1 MRRFLFGAV
10 RNYSAFAGALA
21 TLGLLS
27 SCDLQGNVEDLGGSL
42 LDPDAAL
49 LDVPGRKLADGRYS
63 NLELDGSLETG
74 GYVLAKRYD
83 LEEQALSVIS
93 FVGDGQCEVS
103 PMAAFQRVSSRVDV
117 ALPGLVAYQRTRS
130 DSGIGDVEFIGFDC
144 APKLQK
150 VPDASLPDVPFPRSA
165 PEGMLTLSEDG
176 TLSYIDVVGER
187 IVTAVEGVG
196 SGRAESS
203 YLWTLENSVVK
214 VYDASFSELASWG
227 DNVSDLLILGADH
240 DPSAAIVDDAGL
252 SFVDLETGEKTLIAA
267 DGCEP
272 KSLGSNVIA
281 YLSPCASRTLKLSVP
296 GSLLLSSEDRVTIE
310 VASNVIHHESS
321 LADWKGK
328 ESELVYVKNEDASA
342 TTGQLHVLAI
352 NEDPEQATDRVLAEN
367 AFISGSNVFLDW
379 DGQTGRLMTLV
390 YDESSGTSVVDDLS
404 EVATDVAQLPG
415 GSFLSDRGV
424 LVSFDGEVG
433 DLCVLTESESGYSCA
448 LLGSKVPV
456 QTQAVEEMSDAFAFV
471 GDYDGTS
478 GTAYLVIDG
487 NARAIGQ
494 DALPGTL
501 RFLEEPRAVAY
512 LAHNGV
518 PGTAT
523 LRAWLI
529 DAELDLHVADR
540 VSEYRELPWPSPGL
554 LYAIPEGDTA
564 GIWFAKAR

>member
-1 MRRFLFGAV
+1 M
-10 RNYSAFAGALA
+10 

-49 LDVPGRKLADGRYS
+49 LDVPGRKLASGRYS

-117 ALPGLVAYQRTRS
+117 ALPGLVAYQRARN
-130 DSGIGDVEFIGFDC
+130 DGGIGDVEFIGFDC

-150 VPDASLPDVPFPRSA
+150 IPDASLPDVPFPRSA
-165 PEGMLTLSEDG
+165 PEGMLTLSADG
-176 TLSYIDVVGER
+176 TLSYIDVVGQR

-214 VYDASFSELASWG
+214 VYDSSFAELASWG
-227 DNVSDLLILGADH
+227 KNVSDLLILGADH
-240 DPSAAIVDDAGL
+240 EPSAAIVDEAGL
-252 SFVDLETGEKTLIAA
+252 SFVDVETGEKTLIAA
-267 DGCEP
+267 DGCAP

-296 GSLLLSSEDRVTIE
+296 GTLLLSEEEGRVEVE

-328 ESELVYVKNEDASA
+328 ASELVYLTNDDAEA

-352 NEDPEQATDRVLAEN
+352 DEDPEQAEDRVLAED
-367 AFISGSNVFLDW
+367 AFIAGSNVFLDW

-390 YDESSGTSVVDDLS
+390 YDESSGTSIVDELS

-433 DLCVLTESESGYSCA
+433 DLCVLTESESGYPCS

-456 QTQAVEEMSDAFAFV
+456 QTQAVEEASDAFAFV

-478 GTAYLVIDG
+478 GTAYLVLDG
-487 NARAIGQ
+487 NARVIGQ

-554 LYAIPEGDTA
+554 LYAIPEGDSA